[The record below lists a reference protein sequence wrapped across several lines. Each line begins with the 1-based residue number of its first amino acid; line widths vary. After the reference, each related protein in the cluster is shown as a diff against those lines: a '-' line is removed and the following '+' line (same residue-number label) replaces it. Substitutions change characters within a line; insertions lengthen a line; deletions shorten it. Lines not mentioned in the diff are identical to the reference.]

1 MINTTQLIVVA
12 TQAKANETSIKLQ
25 QALIERGITFTPTNA
40 GHDIV
45 DAELN
50 QFIIKVVTIVV
61 ETPLIKGLQVDG
73 LDISD
78 LEQVFMEK
86 MYELR
91 VDVRKRNLEGFQDVL
106 PALVAF
112 NF

>member
-1 MINTTQLIVVA
+1 MTNTTQLIVVA
-12 TQAKANETSIKLQ
+12 TQAKADETSIKLQ

-40 GHDIV
+40 GHNIV
-45 DAELN
+45 DDELN
-50 QFIIKVVTIVV
+50 QFVIKIVPITI

-78 LEQVFMEK
+78 LERVFMEK
-86 MYELR
+86 MEDLR
-91 VDVRKRNLEGFQDVL
+91 IDVRKRNPEGFQDVL
-106 PALVAF
+106 PALVEF